1 MPSLMQMQWR
11 DVTPEQYEL
20 IRETINFENDHP
32 DGALVHSVWFDAE
45 GMRVVDV
52 WESPGHFQAFF
63 ESRLAPAVQEHGLPG
78 EPEVVWV
85 ELHNHFDTAAG

>member
-1 MPSLMQMQWR
+1 
-11 DVTPEQYEL
+11 
-20 IRETINFENDHP
+20 
-32 DGALVHSVWFDAE
+32 
-45 GMRVVDV
+45 MRVVDV
-52 WESPGHFQAFF
+52 WESPGHFEAFF